1 MLSAIKDGLAG
12 TRRSYGLVFLLLG
25 VNLGM
30 AACLAIPFSNRM
42 EKDLANTGSAE
53 SMMYGFDF
61 SWWSQWSEKQAG
73 FAGNFGPDILG
84 TGFAFKNLD
93 LLLRGHLPA
102 GLFSRQ
108 REEEN
113 GDRDNGR
120 GPALDP
126 AILVL
131 GLGYLVL
138 QVFLTGGL
146 LGVLRSDQGSWTFR
160 GLLQGSGFYFGRLLR
175 IAMLALLADF
185 ILFRL
190 NLPFAG
196 WADGHAREAVS
207 EASAMAWTLGRH
219 ALLLLALLAVH
230 MVSTYAKVIV
240 VLEERSSA
248 ILALLSALS
257 FCARNL
263 ARAAG
268 LYGLIALAS
277 VLLLALWNA
286 LDGAWAVTGYKTQIV
301 ALLLAQALVLGRIA
315 LRLTLLGGQLSLY
328 RRFSSL

>member
-25 VNLGM
+25 VNLGL
-30 AACLAIPFSNRM
+30 AASLAIPFSNQM
-42 EKDLANTGSAE
+42 EKDLAKTASAE
-53 SMMYGFDF
+53 SMMYGFDYSF
-61 SWWSQWSEKQAG
+61 WSQWSERQTG

-84 TGFAFKNLD
+84 VGFAFKNLD
-93 LLLRGHLPA
+93 LLLRGQLPA
-102 GLFSRQ
+102 GVFSRLT
-108 REEEN
+108 E
-113 GDRDNGR
+113 GG
-120 GPALDP
+120 GGGGAALDP
-126 AILVL
+126 VILGL
-131 GLGYLVL
+131 GLGYLLL

-146 LGVLRSDQGSWTFR
+146 LGVLRGEQGGWTLR

-175 IAMLALLADF
+175 IALLALVVDL

-190 NLPFAG
+190 NVPVAR
-196 WADGHAREAVS
+196 WVDTQAREAVS
-207 EASAMAWTLGRH
+207 EATAMTWALGRY
-219 ALLLLALLAVH
+219 ALLLLGLLTVH

-248 ILALLSALS
+248 ILAFLSAIS

-263 ARAAG
+263 LRAAG
-268 LYGLIALAS
+268 LYGLIALS
-277 VLLLALWNA
+277 GILLLALWQA
-286 LDGAWAVTGYKTQIV
+286 LDGAWTVTGYKSQIL

-315 LRLTLLGGQLSLY
+315 LRLMLLGGQLSLY

>member
-1 MLSAIKDGLAG
+1 MLSALKDGFAAI
-12 TRRSYGLVFLLLG
+12 RRSYGLVFLLLG
-25 VNLGM
+25 VNLGL
-30 AACLAIPFSNRM
+30 AACLAIPFSNQM
-42 EKDLANTGSAE
+42 QKDLANTGSAE

-61 SWWSQWSEKQAG
+61 SWWSQWSEKQTG

-102 GLFSRQ
+102 GLFPQ
-108 REEEN
+108 QAEEN
-113 GDRDNGR
+113 GGR
-120 GPALDP
+120 GDSSGPGLDP
-126 AILVL
+126 AILGL
-131 GLGYLVL
+131 GLGYLLL

-146 LGVLRSDQGSWTFR
+146 LGVLRGDQGSWTWR
-160 GLLQGSGFYFGRLLR
+160 SLLQGSGFYFGRLLR
-175 IAMLALLADF
+175 IAMLALLVDF

-190 NLPFAG
+190 NLPFAR

-230 MVSTYAKVIV
+230 MVSTYAKAIV

-248 ILALLSALS
+248 ILAFLSALS

-263 ARAAG
+263 LRAAG

-286 LDGAWAVTGYKTQIV
+286 LDVAWTVTGYKTQIV

>member
-12 TRRSYGLVFLLLG
+12 IRRSYGLVFLLLG
-25 VNLGM
+25 VNLGL
-30 AACLAIPFSNRM
+30 AAGLAIPFSNQM
-42 EKDLANTGSAE
+42 KKDLAKTGSAE

-61 SWWSQWSEKQAG
+61 SWWSQWSEKQTG
-73 FAGNFGPDILG
+73 FAGNFGPDMLG
-84 TGFAFKNLD
+84 AGFAFKNLD
-93 LLLRGHLPA
+93 LLLRGQLPA
-102 GLFSRQ
+102 GLFARQ
-108 REEEN
+108 REEDGEN
-113 GDRDNGR
+113 GNGG
-120 GPALDP
+120 GPGLDP
-126 AILVL
+126 VILGL
-131 GLGYLVL
+131 GLGYLLL

-146 LGVLRSDQGSWTFR
+146 LGVLRGDQGSWTLR

-190 NLPFAG
+190 NLPFAR
-196 WADGHAREAVS
+196 WADDHAREAIS
-207 EASAMAWTLGRH
+207 GASAMAWTLGRH

-248 ILALLSALS
+248 LLAFVSALS

-263 ARAAG
+263 LRAAG

-277 VLLLALWNA
+277 VLLLALWST
-286 LDGAWAVTGYKTQIV
+286 LDGAWTVTGYKTQLL
-301 ALLLAQALVLGRIA
+301 ALLLAQSLVLGRIA